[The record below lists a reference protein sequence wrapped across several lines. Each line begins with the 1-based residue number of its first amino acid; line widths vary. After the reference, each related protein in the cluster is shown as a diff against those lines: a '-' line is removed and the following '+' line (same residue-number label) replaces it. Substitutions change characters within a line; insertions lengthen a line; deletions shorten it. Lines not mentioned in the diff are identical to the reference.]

1 MKLLFERFFPY
12 LFGVIAGILWVQTKL
27 IFPESDT
34 ILSSTLSVSSIFVG
48 FLATSKAI
56 LIGMNSQ
63 VIEDIRD
70 SGYIKDL
77 ANYIGDAIWL
87 NLIFC
92 TINIVGYFVNQASQ
106 WFGICWIILAVMS
119 LMAFVRVTHIMLQIF
134 KHSHPK
140 R

>member
-12 LFGVIAGILWVQTKL
+12 LFGIIAGILWVQTKST
-27 IFPESDT
+27 FPESDA

-56 LIGMNSQ
+56 LISMNSQ
-63 VIEDIRD
+63 IITDLRN
-70 SGYIKDL
+70 SGYIKEL
-77 ANYIGDAIWL
+77 VNYIGHAIWL

-92 TINIVGYFVNQASQ
+92 TVNVVGYFVNQASQ

-134 KHSHPK
+134 KHN
-140 R
+140 